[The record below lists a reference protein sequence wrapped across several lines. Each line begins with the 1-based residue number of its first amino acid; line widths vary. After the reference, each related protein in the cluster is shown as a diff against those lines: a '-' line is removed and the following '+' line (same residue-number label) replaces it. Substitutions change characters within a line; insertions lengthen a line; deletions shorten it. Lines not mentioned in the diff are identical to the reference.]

1 MRNRV
6 VWNRIKGKF
15 YQSLKTYLKQLSIAG
30 VAILSLT
37 EIGCSENAMTD
48 VSGTDNTDD
57 ISEDTPSFN
66 SSPITNT
73 SIDPRL
79 TRANTEFAFKLFS
92 QIYREQGEENI
103 FISPASIAFALAMTY
118 NGASGETQTAM
129 AQTLELQDMSLED
142 VNNAYGSLKSTLEN
156 IDPNVE
162 LAIANALWSNLGVDF
177 NPDFLTQTREFY
189 EAEVTELDFSQP
201 NAPATINNWVQQK
214 TNGKIDGIVDR
225 ISPDTILFL
234 INAIYFKG
242 NWSEPFDAAAT
253 TEQPFTALDGSQNSH
268 PLMSQTGEYQYLEN
282 ETFQAVSLPYGN
294 GQFSFYIFLP
304 KENVSFSQWVESVNS
319 ENWNNWINQLSL
331 KPGSIQIPKFDL
343 EYEITLND
351 ALKALGMEI
360 SFDRDRADFSQM
372 KVPPPNLAID
382 RVKHKTFVEVNEE
395 GTEAAAT
402 TSVGVVATSAREIEE
417 PFNMRVDRP
426 FFCAIRENRTETIV
440 FMGSIIDP

>member
-1 MRNRV
+1 MTNRV
-6 VWNRIKGKF
+6 GLNRLKGKF
-15 YQSLKTYLKQLSIAG
+15 YESLKILSIAG
-30 VAILSLT
+30 IAILSLT
-37 EIGCSENAMTD
+37 AIGCSEDAMTD
-48 VSGTDNTDD
+48 VSRTDNSDE

-66 SSPITNT
+66 SSAITNA

-79 TRANTEFAFKLFS
+79 TAANTEFAFKLFS
-92 QIYREQGEENI
+92 QVYGEQGEENI

-118 NGASGETQTAM
+118 NGASGDTQTAM

-142 VNNAYGSLKSTLEN
+142 VNNAYGALKSTLEN

-162 LAIANALWSNLGVDF
+162 LAIANALWSTLGVDF
-177 NPDFLTQTREFY
+177 NDNFLTQTREFY
-189 EAEVTELDFSQP
+189 QAEVTELDFSQP

-242 NWSEPFDAAAT
+242 DWSEPFDAAAT
-253 TEQPFTALDGSQNSH
+253 TEQPFTSLDGSQNPH

-282 ETFQAVSLPYGN
+282 EMFQAVSLPYGN

-304 KENVSFSQWVESVNS
+304 KENVNLSKLVESISS
-319 ENWNNWINQLSL
+319 ENWNNWLNQLSL

-351 ALKALGMEI
+351 ALKALGMEVT
-360 SFDRDRADFSQM
+360 FDRERADFSQM

-395 GTEAAAT
+395 GTEAAAS

-417 PFNMRVDRP
+417 PFNLKVDRP
-426 FFCAIRENRTETIV
+426 FFCVIRENQTETIV
-440 FMGSIIDP
+440 FMGSIVDP